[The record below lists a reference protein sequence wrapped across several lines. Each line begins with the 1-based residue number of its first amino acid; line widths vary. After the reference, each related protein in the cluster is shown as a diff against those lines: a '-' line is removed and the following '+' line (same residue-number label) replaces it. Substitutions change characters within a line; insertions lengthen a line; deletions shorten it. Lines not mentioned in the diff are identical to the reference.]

1 MSQYPPVLIAQ
12 NSYCIL
18 ASSFYSSSTL
28 HMRVKFIVLSSF
40 SCHRGQLTNVADMA
54 LVLFCWQLVLVSVG
68 NVFFF
73 TCRWGTCLQC
83 FFCVF
88 FSPTCLRAGCHI
100 LTGKARILILDSFL
114 VSPLR
119 LAMILMGGWR
129 SQIIRDRMRCVW
141 GRALYKDA
149 RWPNMLPLV
158 QTTWWRHKLA
168 LSKNNYVAAAP
179 FFF

>member
-83 FFCVF
+83 FF
-88 FSPTCLRAGCHI
+88 L
-100 LTGKARILILDSFL
+100 
-114 VSPLR
+114 
-119 LAMILMGGWR
+119 
-129 SQIIRDRMRCVW
+129 
-141 GRALYKDA
+141 
-149 RWPNMLPLV
+149 
-158 QTTWWRHKLA
+158 
-168 LSKNNYVAAAP
+168 
-179 FFF
+179 FFFPHLSESRMSHTYREGAYPHFGFFLGFSLEIGHDSHGRVTLPNNKRPHEMRLGESFV